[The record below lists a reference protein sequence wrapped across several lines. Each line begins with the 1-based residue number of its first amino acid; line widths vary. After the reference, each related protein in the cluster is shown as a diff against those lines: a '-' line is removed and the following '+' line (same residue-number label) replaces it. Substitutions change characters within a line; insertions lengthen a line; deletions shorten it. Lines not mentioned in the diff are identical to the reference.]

1 MKTIKEIANDCG
13 LDGLRPTTL
22 ANILDGTYTGS
33 TLYEE
38 SLYVIIVGQHRRIE
52 KLEAEQAAA
61 IDMLRSVS
69 LDCQTALNADDRIT
83 PGDFKCMRE
92 GADNVLAQM
101 GAEPPVHVP
110 GEAYRDEWNCPSCGG
125 ESEYDGGWARRCHPC
140 GLRFTPAE
148 DAEAELLHALNRPN

>member
-38 SLYVIIVGQHRRIE
+38 SLYVIIAGQHRRIE
-52 KLEAEQAAA
+52 KLEAEKAAA
-61 IDMLRSVS
+61 VDMLQSVS
-69 LDCQTALNADDRIT
+69 PDGKNAL
-83 PGDFKCMRE
+83 
-92 GADNVLAQM
+92 
-101 GAEPPVHVP
+101 
-110 GEAYRDEWNCPSCGG
+110 S
-125 ESEYDGGWARRCHPC
+125 
-140 GLRFTPAE
+140 E